1 MWDYQYITN
10 STQYRKNLQ
19 KALKASAR
27 KKKSYPFKYSIG
39 DKVRIAYFR
48 CTPFTRS
55 YDELFSGEVF
65 TVRTRKITD
74 RVPVYYLTDYGG
86 EKVEGNFYAS
96 ELTPVRFDPN
106 SFFKIEKVLKT
117 RVRNG
122 VEEKLVKYQ
131 SWPSKYN
138 EWVISGRIRDIRNKK
153 KKNTKKKQK
162 K

>member
-1 MWDYQYITN
+1 MKVNATP
-10 STQYRKNLQ
+10 R
-19 KALKASAR
+19 R
-27 KKKSYPFKYSIG
+27 MEVKKPDLCGHPILEIWWHT
-39 DKVRIAYFR
+39 DTR
-48 CTPFTRS
+48 TPFTRS

-74 RVPVYYLTDYGG
+74 RVPVYSLTDYGG

-138 EWVISGRIRDIRNKK
+138 EWVISGRIRDLRNKK
-153 KKNTKKKQK
+153 KKNTKKKRK